1 MPSLN
6 LDYKMNEGRS
16 SYEERIQ
23 RQINFIRQH
32 LDRIEDEIKC
42 DQPLGVTYEDILKY
56 HEFNGTQ
63 KEND

>member
-1 MPSLN
+1 
-6 LDYKMNEGRS
+6 MNEGRS

-56 HEFNGTQ
+56 YEFNGTQ